1 MLFKIILCSGPPS
14 EPSWMLQHV
23 LHQALERLTC
33 VENGIS
39 AIEAKMS
46 TNFLLIVEKLEALDQ
61 KIEKMRKVAI
71 HKMAETDFDHH
82 TSVVET
88 YLKELPVTT
97 TKAVEAIDVL
107 LQDNTLAVS
116 LVSIRVLITYV
127 YFHLLSQFSMIQVF
141 VFVEKLKTVK
151 TVNKFF
157 YQMLGFLVAK
167 DVSNSL
173 QWKMSPRGRD
183 NRPGMAGL
191 FNLLAVF
198 GGNVM
203 TVRIVSKILTYI
215 FSMQFSGR
223 KDFCSEERRK
233 IK

>member
-1 MLFKIILCSGPPS
+1 
-14 EPSWMLQHV
+14 
-23 LHQALERLTC
+23 
-33 VENGIS
+33 
-39 AIEAKMS
+39 
-46 TNFLLIVEKLEALDQ
+46 
-61 KIEKMRKVAI
+61 
-71 HKMAETDFDHH
+71 MAETDFDHH

-167 DVSNSL
+167 DVSNSF
-173 QWKMSPRGRD
+173 QCKMSPRGRD
-183 NRPGMAGL
+183 NRPRIAGL

-198 GGNVM
+198 GGKHNMM
-203 TVRIVSKILTYI
+203 TGRFVSKILTSI

-223 KDFCSEERRK
+223 EDFCSEERRK